1 MKISKLGST
10 DYLYTITPN
19 HFAFFDDVLRV
30 GLIVHLHLQGVH
42 TMSVYKPDQVEFLEQ
57 WEAIKSELS

>member
-1 MKISKLGST
+1 MKIAKLGNT
-10 DYLYTITPN
+10 EYLYTITPN

-30 GLIVHLHLQGVH
+30 GLIVHLHLRGVH

-57 WEAIKSELS
+57 WEAINNELP